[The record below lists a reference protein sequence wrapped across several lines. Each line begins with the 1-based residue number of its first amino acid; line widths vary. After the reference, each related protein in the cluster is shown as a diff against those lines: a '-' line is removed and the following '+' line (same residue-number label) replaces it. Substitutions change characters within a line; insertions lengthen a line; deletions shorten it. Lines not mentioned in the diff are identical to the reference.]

1 MRAKIN
7 IFINPIE
14 FYGSDI
20 KVKSKGNNEKCN
32 FFGRLLK

>member
-7 IFINPIE
+7 IFINRIE

-20 KVKSKGNNEKCN
+20 KVNLREKMKN
-32 FFGRLLK
+32 VIFSEDY